1 MGDFR
6 TIKNHFL
13 NSLIW
18 RGRKISAE
26 KFFTSVLVQ
35 LKLQNDANPFDVFY
49 YSTLNLRPLVFLRP
63 IKVGS
68 VTYRVPAPITNHN
81 RRLYAIKFI
90 LQTVRDSMGSI
101 TVERVS
107 SILLSIYTASKNAAF
122 DKKIALYEEAM
133 DNRSFIRNLRY
144 IL

>member
-6 TIKNHFL
+6 AIKNHFL

-26 KFFTSVLVQ
+26 KFFTSILLH
-35 LKLQNDANPFDVFY
+35 LKLQNDVSPFEVFY
-49 YSTLNLRPLVFLRP
+49 YSSLNLRPLVFLRP
-63 IKVGS
+63 VKVGS
-68 VTYRVPAPITNHN
+68 VAYRVPAPITNHK

-90 LQTVRDSMGSI
+90 LQTVRDSRGSI
-101 TVERVS
+101 TVERIVNV
-107 SILLSIYTASKNAAF
+107 LLSIYNANKNAAF

-144 IL
+144 SL

>member
-1 MGDFR
+1 M
-6 TIKNHFL
+6 
-13 NSLIW
+13 
-18 RGRKISAE
+18 
-26 KFFTSVLVQ
+26 
-35 LKLQNDANPFDVFY
+35 KLQNEASPFDIFY
-49 YSTLNLRPLVFLRP
+49 YSSLNLRPLVFLRP

-90 LQTVRDSMGSI
+90 LQTVRDSRGSI
-101 TVERVS
+101 TVERIS
-107 SILLSIYTASKNAAF
+107 SILLSIYNASKNAAF

>member
-13 NSLIW
+13 NSLVW

-26 KFFTSVLVQ
+26 KFFTSVLLQ
-35 LKLQNDANPFDVFY
+35 LKLQNEASPFDIFY
-49 YSTLNLRPLVFLRP
+49 YSSLNLRPLVFLRP

-90 LQTVRDSMGSI
+90 LQTVRDSRGSI
-101 TVERVS
+101 TVERIS
-107 SILLSIYTASKNAAF
+107 SILLSIYNASKNAAF

>member
-1 MGDFR
+1 M
-6 TIKNHFL
+6 
-13 NSLIW
+13 
-18 RGRKISAE
+18 
-26 KFFTSVLVQ
+26 
-35 LKLQNDANPFDVFY
+35 
-49 YSTLNLRPLVFLRP
+49 VFLRP

-90 LQTVRDSMGSI
+90 LQTVRDSRGSI
-101 TVERVS
+101 TVERIS
-107 SILLSIYTASKNAAF
+107 SILLSIYNASKNAAF